1 MFYMSKGFHGTVF
14 NRKKKQNQTRSL
26 DDMYKVIVI
35 FNVLLCS

>member
-1 MFYMSKGFHGTVF
+1 MSKGFHGTVF
-14 NRKKKQNQTRSL
+14 NRKKQNQTRSL